1 MNKKNLLY
9 ILILVF
15 LTYSCNSRDLSAVK
29 RGLTGAKDRSADEFM
44 VEKKDPLILP
54 PNYDELPSPDPS
66 IEDVEKIS
74 SFEKKLTK
82 TSAFEEEEFSSS
94 ESNENSILKKIRKK

>member
-1 MNKKNLLY
+1 MNLFKIFLLLSLIVLFSSCETAKKAFINQKK
-9 ILILVF
+9 
-15 LTYSCNSRDLSAVK
+15 TSS
-29 RGLTGAKDRSADEFM
+29 DEFL

-54 PNYDELPSPDPS
+54 PNYDELPSPDRS

-82 TSAFEEEEFSSS
+82 TSAFEEEEFLSFSGHFCS
-94 ESNENSILKKIRKK
+94 KESHVLGPDRTF